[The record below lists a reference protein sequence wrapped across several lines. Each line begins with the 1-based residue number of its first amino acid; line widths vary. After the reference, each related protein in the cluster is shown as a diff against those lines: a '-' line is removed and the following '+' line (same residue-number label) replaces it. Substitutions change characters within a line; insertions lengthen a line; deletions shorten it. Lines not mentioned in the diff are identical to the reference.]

1 MLRFWAGKG
10 LETDAPRRGRETL
23 RGREG
28 RPYEL
33 YPASYGA
40 PVDPDGGLPAE
51 PEPREALGLTAM
63 TDEALSDDRSG
74 LRWPEL
80 GIR

>member
-10 LETDAPRRGRETL
+10 LEADAPRRGRETL

-33 YPASYGA
+33 YPASRDA

-63 TDEALSDDRSG
+63 AGAGSVGRS
-74 LRWPEL
+74 PAFVNNYS
-80 GIR
+80 